1 MNSSQPSR
9 GTIPSSAAKA
19 IGTPHANAM
28 PSTNCGAEKNR
39 FVNGYST
46 VTAAPTIASNTVS
59 LFSVSTR
66 PSAISI
72 SAANRSSASI
82 GATSPVASGRSA
94 VRSTWPSI
102 RRSAKS
108 LITQPAERAT
118 IVPSTRIRNTCC
130 CGLPAAAIQSAHNV
144 GNSSSQ
150 MPIGRC
156 SRMSRP

>member
-1 MNSSQPSR
+1 MNNSQPSL
-9 GTIPSSAAKA
+9 GTIPSSAANA

-46 VTAAPTIASNTVS
+46 VTAAPTIASSTVS

-72 SAANRSSASI
+72 NAANSNSASI

-94 VRSTWPSI
+94 VRATRGSM

-118 IVPSTRIRNTCC
+118 IVPTTRIKKTCC
-130 CGLPAAAIQSAHNV
+130 RGLPAAAIHSAHSV